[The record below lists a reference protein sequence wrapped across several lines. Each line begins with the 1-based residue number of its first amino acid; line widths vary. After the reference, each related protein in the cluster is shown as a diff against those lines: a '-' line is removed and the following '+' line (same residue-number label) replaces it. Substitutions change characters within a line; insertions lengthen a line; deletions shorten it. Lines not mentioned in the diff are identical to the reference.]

1 MWILRRMGEP
11 ETLYLMKSGTRQY
24 LDKVNLDSTSVADLR
39 WLSQVLGKWFERQ
52 NAPQS
57 LVSYDPAL
65 EEDPEPAD
73 SSPEPPGKTP
83 GTGEPAEKPLV
94 IRKPTPNQSS
104 RNGVGIKRIVLH
116 YTTTRS
122 DQSTISWFANPA
134 ARVSAH
140 YLVSRDGTIYQFVS
154 DGNKAWHAAGQN
166 SDTIGIENSA
176 APGDTLTPA
185 QEAALVKLCRFL
197 MAEYR
202 IPPAAVT
209 AHRFLGQSTSCP
221 GDLWKSEAELKHWV
235 NNNLKR
241 T

>member
-1 MWILRRMGEP
+1 MWILRRLDVP

-24 LDKVNLDSTSVADLR
+24 LDKVNLDATSVNDLR
-39 WLSQVLGKWFERQ
+39 WLSQVLSKWFDKA

-57 LVSYDPAL
+57 LISYDPL
-65 EEDPEPAD
+65 VEEDPEPAGA
-73 SSPEPPGKTP
+73 EEEAPGKSP
-83 GTGEPAEKPLV
+83 GTSEPATKPLV
-94 IRKPTPNQSS
+94 IRKPCPNQSS

-140 YLVSRDGTIYQFVS
+140 YLVSRDGTIYQFVA

-176 APGDTLTPA
+176 APGDKLTPA
-185 QEAALVKLCRFL
+185 QEAALIKLCRFL

-221 GDLWKSEAELKHWV
+221 GDLWKSEAELRHWV
-235 NNNLKR
+235 NNNLK
-241 T
+241 